1 MAKYNADQLKALGAK
16 GHAFKNPDGS
26 YSYPIADAEDLTNA
40 IHAVGRG
47 GASHDAIRKYIIG
60 RAKALGLSSKI
71 PDSWNSDGSMR
82 GAQIMTEIERR
93 FTPGMVEL
101 RAAADAK
108 RIGGY
113 ASVFGKLSRNLGGFV
128 EIVDPGAFN
137 QSRSLNWPG
146 VVARYNHD
154 GNMLLGTTAGRTL
167 DLRIDEGAGLWYE
180 VTPPAARSDIL
191 ELVQRGDI
199 QHSSFAFRVPTGGDT
214 WRTSDQGYPLRELHD
229 VQLVDVAPVVDPAY
243 PDATAAARAM
253 DAAFT
258 SLAEHVHA
266 AVDEVRSLAQ
276 ADELR
281 KFFVRTDVDGGAPKA
296 RPKTFG
302 PVAAAALLA
311 RREDPWA

>member
-1 MAKYNADQLKALGAK
+1 MAKYNADQLKSLGAK
-16 GHAFKNPDGS
+16 GHAYKNPDGA

-40 IHAVGRG
+40 VHAVGRG
-47 GASHDAIRKYIIG
+47 NASHDAIRKYIIG

-82 GAQIMTEIERR
+82 GAPVMTEIERR

-101 RAAADAK
+101 RAAPDAQ

-137 QSRSLNWPG
+137 QSRSLNWPN

-154 GNMLLGTTAGRTL
+154 KNMLLGTTAGRTL
-167 DLRIDEGAGLWYE
+167 DLRIDDSIGLWYD
-180 VTPPAARSDIL
+180 VTPPAARADIL

-199 QHSSFAFRVPTGGDT
+199 QHSSFAFRVPGGGDN

-253 DAAFT
+253 DAALN
-258 SLAEHVHA
+258 SLASFVHA
-266 AVDEVRSLAQ
+266 PVDEVRSLAT

-281 KFFVRTDVDGGAPKA
+281 KFFVRTDVDGGAKPASKM
-296 RPKTFG
+296 FG

-311 RREDPWA
+311 RREDPWV